1 MICNVVRISF
11 RSENKFSL
19 QELWDVE
26 NDGHEDGQQD
36 VGEEVDLGGVSQPVC
51 SVEKWFTDSKI
62 SLCGDAHS
70 YEGPTAE
77 ENVLHWV
84 QEIREEYGIDLFLE
98 MS

>member
-36 VGEEVDLGGVSQPVC
+36 VGEEVDLGGVSQPVS
-51 SVEKWFTDSKI
+51 SVEKWFKDSKI
-62 SLCGDAHS
+62 SLSGDAHS
-70 YEGPTAE
+70 
-77 ENVLHWV
+77 
-84 QEIREEYGIDLFLE
+84 
-98 MS
+98 